1 MKPLASIAA
10 VVLSTA
16 LASAVNAQTAPAT
29 ASPDAPAGIERPTT
43 AAPTDPVEAFLERT
57 AERQRIRE
65 AALSRRG
72 ANALVAQ
79 LRPLLAN
86 ARIAPNGLGRNP
98 QMRARLESALNVEV
112 IQLLAAA
119 GLRPADILRN
129 RARGVDVFEAA
140 SAAIRG
146 EATFQQQAALAQSI
160 VVAEALDQRQ
170 TSAGDG
176 FGSTVRFRVVD
187 RLKGDLSP
195 GAEFALRQQSTE
207 TMDVST
213 DLRPAAGEQF
223 LLLLS
228 RDYYQQLVAEAGRQG
243 QDAAYAQIMPGY
255 LVSPEGLMPTVIGQP
270 RLSSIEEARNAA
282 H

>member
-1 MKPLASIAA
+1 MGLEKDYNQEETVKPLASIAA

-72 ANALVAQ
+72 ATALVAQ

-170 TSAGDG
+170 SSAGDG

-187 RLKGDLSP
+187 RLKGDLSA

-223 LLLLS
+223 LLLL
-228 RDYYQQLVAEAGRQG
+228 
-243 QDAAYAQIMPGY
+243 
-255 LVSPEGLMPTVIGQP
+255 
-270 RLSSIEEARNAA
+270 
-282 H
+282 

>member
-1 MKPLASIAA
+1 
-10 VVLSTA
+10 
-16 LASAVNAQTAPAT
+16 
-29 ASPDAPAGIERPTT
+29 
-43 AAPTDPVEAFLERT
+43 
-57 AERQRIRE
+57 
-65 AALSRRG
+65 
-72 ANALVAQ
+72 
-79 LRPLLAN
+79 
-86 ARIAPNGLGRNP
+86 
-98 QMRARLESALNVEV
+98 MRARLESALNVEV

-195 GAEFALRQQSTE
+195 GTEFVLRQQSTE

-213 DLRPAAGEQF
+213 DLRPAADEQF

-228 RDYYQQLVAEAGRQG
+228 RAYYQQLVAEAGRQG

-255 LVSPEGLMPTVIGQP
+255 LVSPGGLMPTVIGQP

-282 H
+282 Q

>member
-1 MKPLASIAA
+1 
-10 VVLSTA
+10 
-16 LASAVNAQTAPAT
+16 
-29 ASPDAPAGIERPTT
+29 
-43 AAPTDPVEAFLERT
+43 
-57 AERQRIRE
+57 
-65 AALSRRG
+65 
-72 ANALVAQ
+72 
-79 LRPLLAN
+79 
-86 ARIAPNGLGRNP
+86 
-98 QMRARLESALNVEV
+98 MRARLESALNVEV

-187 RLKGDLSP
+187 RLKGDLSA

-282 H
+282 Q

>member
-1 MKPLASIAA
+1 MKPLEPIAA
-10 VVLSTA
+10 VVLSTV

-29 ASPDAPAGIERPTT
+29 ASPDAPAGIKRPTT

-65 AALSRRG
+65 AALARRG
-72 ANALVAQ
+72 ATALVAQ

-160 VVAEALDQRQ
+160 VLAEALDQRQ
-170 TSAGDG
+170 ARQAMGSVQQSDFGWSTALKAIFHQAPSSPFDSSPRKRWTSAPTCVPLRA
-176 FGSTVRFRVVD
+176 SNSCCSCRKTIT
-187 RLKGDLSP
+187 SSWS
-195 GAEFALRQQSTE
+195 LRQ
-207 TMDVST
+207 
-213 DLRPAAGEQF
+213 
-223 LLLLS
+223 
-228 RDYYQQLVAEAGRQG
+228 AGR
-243 QDAAYAQIMPGY
+243 ARM
-255 LVSPEGLMPTVIGQP
+255 QP
-270 RLSSIEEARNAA
+270 MRRSCRAIWFLQRA
-282 H
+282 